1 MCAAAAEACHAALLR
16 VVLLLALAA
25 GASSTPCAPGR
36 ENSVDGATVATDT
49 VSNVNG
55 VTLAGCNNTIT
66 RVTAGAPVTIT
77 GSDDLVLQ
85 NLAGTVTVTGNFDAV
100 VGNDVQATGE
110 VTVTGDF
117 NALVANNVTH
127 MNSPTRSAGYIR
139 ISGDRN
145 VVESNSAMDY
155 VYVSDASDNLVA
167 RNTVT
172 HERITVGGIAHAAG
186 NTIVNNTASTDFLFD
201 YGFEVRWT
209 AQRRTATSVL
219 ALPN

>member
-1 MCAAAAEACHAALLR
+1 MCAALR
-16 VVLLLALAA
+16 AVLLLALVA
-25 GASSTPCAPGR
+25 GVSSTACAPGR
-36 ENSVDGATVATDT
+36 ENSVDGSPVTTDT

-55 VTLAGCNNTIT
+55 VTLAGCNTTIT
-66 RVTAGAPVTIT
+66 RTTPGSPVSIT
-77 GSDDLVLQ
+77 GSDDVVLL
-85 NLAGTVTVTGNFDAV
+85 NVAGTVTVTGNFDAV
-100 VGNDVQATGE
+100 VDNNVQAAGE

-127 MNSPTRSAGYIR
+127 MYSPARSAGYIR

-167 RNTVT
+167 RNTIT
-172 HERITVGGIAHAAG
+172 HERISVGGVAHAAG

-201 YGFEVRWT
+201 YGFEVRWA
-209 AQRRTATSVL
+209 AQRRTACLLS
-219 ALPN
+219 LPT